1 MNQKYKREELEKKIL
16 FFCDTPKSSRELSIL
31 TGINYNTLRSKY
43 IYHLLKKN
51 MIERHL
57 KKYKTIKK

>member
-1 MNQKYKREELEKKIL
+1 MNQKYKREELENKIL
-16 FFCDTPKSSRELSIL
+16 YFCDTPKSSRELSIL